1 MRTWINE
8 LIHVGGRSLLFARL
22 DRTDDKCGARVSSN
36 GKSGLPNKTSRGINK
51 ITDRFAPRYDSREQK
66 YLQVHRTNRSRAIR
80 GTMGNW
86 FGCVPSLFETVR
98 RHQLHASLLSP
109 HAPPHAYDEH
119 STDYRLTCAFDR
131 VSIYDKEARRFIAR
145 GLIVNRCREGFQ

>member
-86 FGCVPSLFETVR
+86 FGCVRPCSKRYDDTGSTHRYFHHTRHHTRTTSIR
-98 RHQLHASLLSP
+98 RTTDLRA
-109 HAPPHAYDEH
+109 H
-119 STDYRLTCAFDR
+119 S
-131 VSIYDKEARRFIAR
+131 
-145 GLIVNRCREGFQ
+145 IVCRSTIKKRDDSSHED

>member
-1 MRTWINE
+1 MRTWINDE
-8 LIHVGGRSLLFARL
+8 LIHVGRRSLLFARL

-98 RHQLHASLLSP
+98 HRIVTFTRA
-109 HAPPHAYDEH
+109 
-119 STDYRLTCAFDR
+119 TTRAFDR
-131 VSIYDKEARRFIAR
+131 LPTYVRIRSRCVDLRINGYDKEARRFIVR

>member
-98 RHQLHASLLSP
+98 RHRLHASLLSP
-109 HAPPHAYDEH
+109 HAPPHARTSIRRTTDLRAH
-119 STDYRLTCAFDR
+119 S
-131 VSIYDKEARRFIAR
+131 
-145 GLIVNRCREGFQ
+145 IVCRSTIKKRDDSSHED